1 MKKVFANRDCII
13 MVLEGGETTKTDAK
27 FLAEMT
33 REVGETSTNSIFGRI
48 NLAQEIW
55 LYDHPTRR
63 FHAWKN
69 KGHVNEIISRMADVG
84 INVKV
89 CAARLDRGTA
99 SEIRFCED
107 KDEFLFNLKYL

>member
-13 MVLEGGETTKTDAK
+13 LVLEKGETIKTDGK
-27 FLAEMT
+27 FLAEMA
-33 REVGETSTNSIFGRI
+33 REVGPTTMNTIVGRM

-55 LYDHPTRR
+55 LYDQPTKL

-69 KGHVNEIISRMADVG
+69 KGHINEIIHRMAEQG
-84 INVKV
+84 INVKIS
-89 CAARLDRGTA
+89 AARLDAGTA
-99 SEIRFCED
+99 SEVRFCEN